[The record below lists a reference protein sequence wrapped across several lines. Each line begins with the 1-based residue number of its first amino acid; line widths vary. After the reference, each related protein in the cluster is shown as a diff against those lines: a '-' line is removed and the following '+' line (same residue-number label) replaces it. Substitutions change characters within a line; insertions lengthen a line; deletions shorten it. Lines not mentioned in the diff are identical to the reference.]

1 MTQQDELTKL
11 LAKDGFALT
20 DPELAAV
27 REIARLRSLV
37 EKSGAD
43 PAKTIDMVDQ
53 LYHKQGDLC
62 CDFAIGLSCECGILD
77 AEDCIN
83 EETGEVETPICPVSV
98 DGSGE
103 RGTFKIRE
111 NCPMRKGPI
120 VTRLVQ
126 PRPERRKKRARP
138 K

>member
-1 MTQQDELTKL
+1 MPQQDELAKL
-11 LAKDGFALT
+11 LAFPTTEA
-20 DPELAAV
+20 ELAAT
-27 REIARLRSLV
+27 REITRLRGIV
-37 EKSGAD
+37 EKSGAA
-43 PAKTIDMVDQ
+43 PVKTIDMVDK

-77 AEDCIN
+77 ASDCIN
-83 EETGEVETPICPVSV
+83 EKTGQGEMPICPVSV

-111 NCPMRKGPI
+111 NCPLRKGPI

-126 PRPERRKKRARP
+126 PKHDRRRKRRRSK
-138 K
+138 